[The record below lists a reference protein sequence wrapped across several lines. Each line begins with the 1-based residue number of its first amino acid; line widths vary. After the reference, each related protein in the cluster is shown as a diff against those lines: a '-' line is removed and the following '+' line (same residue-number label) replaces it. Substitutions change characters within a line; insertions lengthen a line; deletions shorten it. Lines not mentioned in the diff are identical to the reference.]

1 MSKPDPTLSKKMA
14 KNLLKEAHEWDKT
27 IANESPEQAENL
39 LNEAEVFRVSR
50 PPRQPV
56 SLRLDP
62 FDLSMVKRIARE
74 KGIPHTQLIALWLHE
89 RIEREKRI

>member
-1 MSKPDPTLSKKMA
+1 MSHLPKRIA
-14 KNLLKEAHEWDKT
+14 KSLLKEAREWDKA
-27 IANESPEQAENL
+27 IAKETSEQVEEL

-62 FDLSMVKRIARE
+62 FDLSMVKRIARK

-89 RIEREKRI
+89 RIEREKRA